1 MKILQIM
8 SANGWRALYDKGSF
22 PGSFHH
28 ARPLI
33 CWALVE
39 LEDGLT
45 EVIGMETDEDMNVA
59 LFTPTHKNFVKY
71 HFGKAL

>member
-1 MKILQIM
+1 MKIIQIM
-8 SANGWRALYDKGSF
+8 PANGWMALYDK
-22 PGSFHH
+22 GSFHH

-39 LEDGLT
+39 LEEGLT
-45 EVIGMETDEDMNVA
+45 EVIGMEASELNAA

-71 HFGKAL
+71 HFSEEVLP